1 MIQCLNCRGCPG
13 LNNLPNTGAWQNWDS
28 DYNSIVNGLQE
39 IELLIVGQDPY
50 KNRATGIAFCKPTWL
65 ELLDDQYSA
74 LTLFC
79 SLGINVKKASF
90 DASRFPTPKEFFIWL
105 AENFKVIFVNAHNS
119 NGRRV
124 RESKIWLKKA
134 KYSLLLGYESQKLHK
149 NEDDK
154 NFHIIHPSQYNE
166 NVNYADW
173 CSAWGYHTSLLDT
186 IKSKCQKFSSLQ
198 SYKEICTIVNNINL
212 NL

>member
-13 LNNLPNTGAWQNWDS
+13 LNNLPNTGAWQNWDN
-28 DYNSIVNGLQE
+28 DYNPVVNSLQE

-50 KNRATGIAFCKPTWL
+50 KTRATGIAFCKPTWL
-65 ELLDDQYSA
+65 ELLDNQYSA

-79 SLGINVKKASF
+79 SLGIQLKKAFF
-90 DASRFPTPKEFFIWL
+90 DADHFPTPKEFFIWL
-105 AENFKVIFVNAHNS
+105 A
-119 NGRRV
+119 
-124 RESKIWLKKA
+124 KKF
-134 KYSLLLGYESQKLHK
+134 SLLLGYESQKLHK
-149 NEDDK
+149 NEDGK

-166 NVNYADW
+166 NANYADW
-173 CSAWGYHTSLLDT
+173 CSAWGCHTSLLDT
-186 IKSKCQKFSSLQ
+186 IKSKCQKYNSLQ